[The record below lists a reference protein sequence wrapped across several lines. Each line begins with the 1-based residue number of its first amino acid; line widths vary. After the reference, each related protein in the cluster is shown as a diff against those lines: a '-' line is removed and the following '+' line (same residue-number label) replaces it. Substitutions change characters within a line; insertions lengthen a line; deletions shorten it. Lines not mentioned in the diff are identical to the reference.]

1 MKSGRDSK
9 QAKDPPVIA
18 INRVI
23 QKFLPKVSAAVKYV
37 LNDFIWTPRPLIEI
51 FSPEI
56 YVAHYLNYLTIDDI
70 RISGR
75 TLVVISEVDLPLTVM
90 LDAALV
96 SFGSILPIVVVAAWW
111 PIYWSIPE
119 TVLPYLARVPPDKRQ
134 KAQLTLAYEPGV
146 CSLSILDPQSLVDVS
161 LQPCGAPLAGL
172 HTLPWSPPP
181 CQQQRQWP
189 YSTSSPMA
197 AIPQE
202 PSVAPN
208 TRSDAPVWRGL
219 LHLTQSSILR
229 ISRKILWATR
239 GSSSFPCSPHQV
251 VSIFLGFY
259 MDFLRA
265 NRLLTWRTSARG
277 MERRRRAEVRAAQRQ
292 EEEEASYLCYQS
304 GAVFTGNVM
313 SGAYDLYIRA
323 RPSLLSP
330 TRPKAR
336 MAGGRRLPDLSSRR
350 HILHHRRSD
359 TLCLGPGLAS
369 SSVMPSFLQPR
380 SPGQALLVWKQ
391 RPQAALV
398 HLRHLVVL
406 RHWLPPREGVG

>member
-1 MKSGRDSK
+1 MSEDKRFGFSDQKFLQSWTAYLKERKLVGPYIISGFQIVCKGSRSPAISWNYLDHPNLVCSCYFRTVLNQILLGDLPQSFLDIEILDYSLSVSLIGKQALQNSSGVRCFNSQHLKSERVLK

-37 LNDFIWTPRPLIEI
+37 LNDYIWTPRPLIEI

-56 YVAHYLNYLTIDDI
+56 YVAHYLNYLTIGDI

-111 PIYWSIPE
+111 PLYWSIPE
-119 TVLPYLARVPPDKRQ
+119 TILPYLARVPPDKRQ

-181 CQQQRQWP
+181 CQQQRQRP

-229 ISRKILWATR
+229 ISRKIRCR
-239 GSSSFPCSPHQV
+239 GGVSSGRP
-251 VSIFLGFY
+251 G
-259 MDFLRA
+259 
-265 NRLLTWRTSARG
+265 
-277 MERRRRAEVRAAQRQ
+277 
-292 EEEEASYLCYQS
+292 EAPLFH
-304 GAVFTGNVM
+304 AH
-313 SGAYDLYIRA
+313 
-323 RPSLLSP
+323 P
-330 TRPKAR
+330 TR
-336 MAGGRRLPDLSSRR
+336 
-350 HILHHRRSD
+350 
-359 TLCLGPGLAS
+359 
-369 SSVMPSFLQPR
+369 
-380 SPGQALLVWKQ
+380 
-391 RPQAALV
+391 
-398 HLRHLVVL
+398 
-406 RHWLPPREGVG
+406 